1 MVIKLGYNELI
12 KNFDIIRDYMR
23 DFYVYGWG
31 SCEEYDKKSSRTY
44 DDAKRRIES
53 WLGEYMKYQWDSDGK
68 RVFISVDTRHTVH
81 NPLYKALK
89 AKSFTDGDI
98 TLFFI
103 VFDILHESEEYFSLS
118 EILDKIDQEYL
129 SDFENPKI
137 FDSSTVRKKL
147 NEYVSMG
154 LLKTKKKGKIL
165 YYSRVE
171 KDFFGDTDMLHFFS
185 EIMPCGALGAFLLD
199 KQEEHKDIFTFKHHY
214 INSAL
219 DSEIVYSLFAAMQE
233 KREIEIKKVTRKG
246 DKRILRVVPLKLFI
260 SVQNGRQYLMAY
272 KRRNRRILSYRIDYI
287 FDIKLLDKA
296 EDFDF
301 LRSKL
306 NGMQPFI
313 WGVSTQGKSA
323 RRETVEFT
331 VNFRDDE
338 QYIYDRL
345 QREKRGGTVEKIDD
359 SHARFYAEVYDT
371 NEMLTWIRSFICR
384 ITYVNFSN
392 KDIESQLKADIEA
405 MYRMYGVSE

>member
-1 MVIKLGYNELI
+1 MGYNELI

-31 SCEEYDKKSSRTY
+31 SREEYDKKSSRTY

-53 WLGEYMKYQWDSDGK
+53 WLGKYMKYQRYPDGK
-68 RVFISVDTRHTVH
+68 RVFISVDTRNTVH

-103 VFDILHESEEYFSLS
+103 VFDILHEPSVYFSLS
-118 EILDKIDQEYL
+118 EILDKIDKEYL
-129 SDFENPKI
+129 SCFDVPKI

-147 NEYVSMG
+147 NEYVYMG
-154 LLKTKKKGKIL
+154 LLKTEKRGKIL
-165 YYSRVE
+165 YYSRSE
-171 KDFFGDTDMLHFFS
+171 NDHFNDTDILHFFS

-199 KQEEHKDIFTFKHHY
+199 KQENYKDIFTFKHHY

-219 DSEIVYSLFAAMQE
+219 DSEIVYSLFSAMHE
-233 KREIEIKKVTRKG
+233 KRETEIQKITRKG
-246 DKRILRVVPLKLFI
+246 NKRSVHIVPLRLLI

-272 KRRNRRILSYRIDYI
+272 NRKKRRVLSYRIDYI
-287 FDIKLLDKA
+287 FDVKPLEKA

-306 NGMQPFI
+306 NGMQPFM

-323 RRETVEFT
+323 RRETVEFI
-331 VNFRDDE
+331 VHFRDDE
-338 QYIYDRL
+338 QHIYDRL
-345 QREKRGGTVEKIDD
+345 QREKRCGTVEKIDD
-359 SHARFYAEVYDT
+359 DHARFYAEVYDT

-405 MYRMYGVSE
+405 MYRMYGVGE

>member
-1 MVIKLGYNELI
+1 MAYNELI

-23 DFYVYGWG
+23 EFYVYGWG
-31 SCEEYDKKSSRTY
+31 SRDEYDKKSSRTY

-53 WLGEYMKYQWDSDGK
+53 WLGEYMKYQWDTDGK
-68 RVFISVDTRHTVH
+68 RVFISVDTRNTVH

-89 AKSFTDGDI
+89 AKSFTNGDI

-103 VFDILHESEEYFSLS
+103 IFDILNEPSVYFSLW
-118 EILDKIDQEYL
+118 EILDKIDEIYL
-129 SDFENPKI
+129 SRFEKNKI

-154 LLKTKKKGKIL
+154 ILKTKKQGKIL

-171 KDFFGDTDMLHFFS
+171 NVSCSNTDMLHLFS

-199 KQEEHKDIFTFKHHY
+199 KQKEHRDIFTFKHHY

-219 DSEIVYSLFAAMQE
+219 DSEIVYLLFSAMHE
-233 KREIEIKKVTRKG
+233 KREIEIKKITQKG
-246 DKRILRVVPLKLFI
+246 DKRNLQIVPLKLFI

-272 KRRNRRILSYRIDYI
+272 KRRNRRITSYRIDYI
-287 FDIKLLDKA
+287 FDVKLLKKA

-306 NGMQPFI
+306 NGMQPFM
-313 WGVSTQGKSA
+313 WGVSTQGKST
-323 RRETVEFT
+323 RRETVEFI
-331 VNFRDDE
+331 VHFRDDE
-338 QYIYDRL
+338 QHIYDRL
-345 QREKRGGTVEKIDD
+345 QREKRCGTVEKIDD

-392 KDIESQLKADIEA
+392 KEIENQLKADIEA

>member
-1 MVIKLGYNELI
+1 MGYNELI

-31 SCEEYDKKSSRTY
+31 SREEYDKKSSRTY

-53 WLGEYMKYQWDSDGK
+53 WLGKYMKYQRYPDGK
-68 RVFISVDTRHTVH
+68 RVFISVDTRNTVH

-103 VFDILHESEEYFSLS
+103 VFDILHEPSVYFSLS
-118 EILDKIDQEYL
+118 EILDKIDKEYL
-129 SDFENPKI
+129 SCFDVPKI

-147 NEYVSMG
+147 NEYVYMG
-154 LLKTKKKGKIL
+154 LLKTEKRGKIL
-165 YYSRVE
+165 YYSRSE
-171 KDFFGDTDMLHFFS
+171 NDHFNDTDILHFFS
-185 EIMPCGALGAFLLD
+185 EIMPCGVLGAFLLD
-199 KQEEHKDIFTFKHHY
+199 KQENYKDIFTFKHHY

-219 DSEIVYSLFAAMQE
+219 DSEIVYSLFSAMHE
-233 KREIEIKKVTRKG
+233 KRETEIQKITRKG
-246 DKRILRVVPLKLFI
+246 NKRSVHIVPLRLLI

-272 KRRNRRILSYRIDYI
+272 NRKKRRVLSYRIDYI
-287 FDIKLLDKA
+287 FDVKPLEKA

-306 NGMQPFI
+306 NGMQPFM

-323 RRETVEFT
+323 RRETVEFI
-331 VNFRDDE
+331 VHFRDDE
-338 QYIYDRL
+338 QHIYDRL
-345 QREKRGGTVEKIDD
+345 QREKRCGTVEKIDD
-359 SHARFYAEVYDT
+359 DHARFYAEVYDT

-405 MYRMYGVSE
+405 MYRMYGVGE

>member
-1 MVIKLGYNELI
+1 MGYNELI

-31 SCEEYDKKSSRTY
+31 SREEYDKKSSRTY

-53 WLGEYMKYQWDSDGK
+53 WLGKYMKYQRYPDGK
-68 RVFISVDTRHTVH
+68 RVFISVDTRNTVH

-103 VFDILHESEEYFSLS
+103 VFDILHEPSVYFSLS
-118 EILDKIDQEYL
+118 EILDKIDKEYL
-129 SDFENPKI
+129 SCFDVPKI

-147 NEYVSMG
+147 NEYVYVG
-154 LLKTKKKGKIL
+154 LLKTEKRGKIL
-165 YYSRVE
+165 YYSRSE
-171 KDFFGDTDMLHFFS
+171 NDHFNDTDILHFFS
-185 EIMPCGALGAFLLD
+185 EIMPCGVLGAFLLD
-199 KQEEHKDIFTFKHHY
+199 KQENYKDIFTFKHHY

-219 DSEIVYSLFAAMQE
+219 DSEIVYSLFSAMHE
-233 KREIEIKKVTRKG
+233 KRETEIQKITRKG
-246 DKRILRVVPLKLFI
+246 NKRSVHIVPLRLLI

-272 KRRNRRILSYRIDYI
+272 NRKKRRVLSYRIDYI
-287 FDIKLLDKA
+287 FDVKPLEKA

-306 NGMQPFI
+306 NGMQPFM

-323 RRETVEFT
+323 RRETVEFI
-331 VNFRDDE
+331 VHFRDDE
-338 QYIYDRL
+338 QHIYDRL
-345 QREKRGGTVEKIDD
+345 QREKRCGTVEKIDD
-359 SHARFYAEVYDT
+359 DHARFYAEVYDT

-405 MYRMYGVSE
+405 MYRMYGVGE

>member
-1 MVIKLGYNELI
+1 MGYNELI

-31 SCEEYDKKSSRTY
+31 SREEYDKKSSRTY

-53 WLGEYMKYQWDSDGK
+53 WLGEYMKYQRYPDGK
-68 RVFISVDTRHTVH
+68 RVFISVDTRNTVH

-103 VFDILHESEEYFSLS
+103 VFDILHEPSVYFSLS
-118 EILDKIDQEYL
+118 EILDKIDKEYL
-129 SDFENPKI
+129 SCFDVPKI

-147 NEYVSMG
+147 NEYVYMG
-154 LLKTKKKGKIL
+154 LLKTEKRGKIL
-165 YYSRVE
+165 YYSRSE
-171 KDFFGDTDMLHFFS
+171 NDHFNDTDILHFFS
-185 EIMPCGALGAFLLD
+185 EIMPCGVLGAFLLD
-199 KQEEHKDIFTFKHHY
+199 KQENYKDIFTFKHHY

-219 DSEIVYSLFAAMQE
+219 DSEIVYSLFSAMHK
-233 KREIEIKKVTRKG
+233 KRETEIQKITRKG
-246 DKRILRVVPLKLFI
+246 NKRSVHIVPLRLLI

-272 KRRNRRILSYRIDYI
+272 NRKKRRVLSYRIDYI
-287 FDIKLLDKA
+287 FDVKPLEKA

-306 NGMQPFI
+306 NGMQPFM

-323 RRETVEFT
+323 RRETVEFI
-331 VNFRDDE
+331 VHFRDDE
-338 QYIYDRL
+338 QHIYDRL
-345 QREKRGGTVEKIDD
+345 QREKRCGTVEKIDD
-359 SHARFYAEVYDT
+359 DHARFYAEVYDT

-405 MYRMYGVSE
+405 MYRMYGVGE